1 MYEKAPGPKDLKIY
15 DGAPHCVYYDNK
27 SVLFHIGD
35 WLSAKLRGN

>member
-1 MYEKAPGPKDLKIY
+1 LKIY